1 MMMMILAMRMM
12 VMVIMVVIE
21 IRIDATPGGV
31 DLSVFSRR
39 FLNEC
44 VCVERPAVRK
54 SIRGNKEQS

>member
-1 MMMMILAMRMM
+1 MMILAKRMIVM
-12 VMVIMVVIE
+12 VMVIDIWIV
-21 IRIDATPGGV
+21 ATPGGV

-54 SIRGNKEQS
+54 SLRGNKEQS